1 MPLTTPPRR
10 RPRLIA
16 TDLDGTVIG
25 YAHTRSGRLSP
36 RTLTALRSAC
46 EAGVAVVFV
55 TGRPLRW
62 LDALGHQL
70 GDVGPVICSNGAVVV
85 DPTTGEVLESRP
97 MEDAAVRT
105 AVGRLRALDPSAV
118 FGAETL
124 DGFFWESAFAERSMF
139 EAPGAGVR
147 VLEEA
152 LPADASVVKLLARS
166 VDREPEAFLAAARA
180 ELGELVNATH
190 SAPGV
195 ALVEMSAPGVH
206 KASTLASYAERRGIA
221 AEDVVA
227 FGDMPNDAEMLAWAG
242 LGCAVASA
250 HESLRAAADV
260 VVGAC
265 DDDGVAAAIEELLE
279 LPEG

>member
-1 MPLTTPPRR
+1 MPLPTSIR
-10 RPRLIA
+10 RPRLVA

-36 RTLTALRSAC
+36 RTIAALRSAH
-46 EAGVAVVFV
+46 EAGVVVVFV

-62 LDALGHQL
+62 LDALADQL

-85 DPTTGEVLESRP
+85 DPATGEVLESRP
-97 MEDAAVRT
+97 MERGTVWT
-105 AVGRLRALDPSAV
+105 AVERLRALDPTAT

-124 DGFFWESAFAERSMF
+124 DGFFWETAFTEASAFEDATPAAAALE
-139 EAPGAGVR
+139 GV
-147 VLEEA
+147 
-152 LPADASVVKLLARS
+152 LPAEAVVVKLMARS
-166 VDREPEAFLAAARA
+166 TALEPDAFLEAARA
-180 ELGELVNATH
+180 ELGELVSATH

-206 KASTLASYAERRGIA
+206 KAATLADFAASRGIA
-221 AEDVVA
+221 PADVVA

-265 DDDGVAAAIEELLE
+265 DDDGVARAIEELLG

>member
-1 MPLTTPPRR
+1 MPLPTSIR
-10 RPRLIA
+10 RPRLVA

-36 RTLTALRSAC
+36 RTIAALRSAH
-46 EAGVAVVFV
+46 EAGVVVVFV

-62 LDALGHQL
+62 LDALADQL
-70 GDVGPVICSNGAVVV
+70 GDVGPVICFNGAVVV
-85 DPTTGEVLESRP
+85 DPATGEVLESRP
-97 MEDAAVRT
+97 MERGTVWT
-105 AVGRLRALDPSAV
+105 AVERLRALDPTAT

-124 DGFFWESAFAERSMF
+124 DGFFWETAFTEASAFEDATPAAAALE
-139 EAPGAGVR
+139 GV
-147 VLEEA
+147 
-152 LPADASVVKLLARS
+152 LPAEAVVVKLMARS
-166 VDREPEAFLAAARA
+166 TALEPDAFLEAARA
-180 ELGELVNATH
+180 ELGELVSATH

-206 KASTLASYAERRGIA
+206 KAATLADFAASRGIA
-221 AEDVVA
+221 PADVVA

-242 LGCAVASA
+242 LGCAVASG
-250 HESLRAAADV
+250 HVSLRAAADA

-265 DDDGVAAAIEELLE
+265 DDDGVAGAIEELLA